1 MRPAALR
8 HGQVRARATA
18 QRPADGRWRWRV
30 EKVGTRKPTHIG
42 VRWAHVEEMA
52 AELEGRAPA
61 LTTRRA
67 LASWRDLLSAWSAA
81 RGKMAIAGSLAEET
95 ERTDR
100 YAVQRLVPVLG
111 QLALVETDLL
121 SMEGVRDDLL
131 GAGYS
136 TGTVHLDLRVA
147 RKAWGWARRRKLLPV
162 GGSFE
167 LPALRVVVGPRPT
180 PSDEEVARVYARLD
194 GWARVAFLVAAAT
207 GARPGELFALTW
219 GAIDFSQGELVF
231 SAKTTKTR
239 REGRVPLLAQ
249 VVAQLELWKAEVRA
263 SGGLPVGEEP
273 LLAGGTAQAFRR
285 LLPQACAAA
294 GVARFPPYGLRRH
307 VVDALARAGVQAGVA
322 AKITRHHP
330 RVMLEKYQTVQTT
343 DQREG
348 AESAGLGASLLGV
361 T

>member
-1 MRPAALR
+1 MRPAPLR

-18 QRPADGRWRWRV
+18 QRPADGRWRWRI
-30 EKVGTRKPTHIG
+30 ERVGHRKAAHIG
-42 VRWAHVEEMA
+42 VRWAHVEEMR

-67 LASWRDLLSAWSAA
+67 LASWRDLLTSWSAA
-81 RGKMAIAGSLAEET
+81 RGKMAAAGSLAEET

-100 YAVQRLVPVLG
+100 YAVQRLAPVLG
-111 QLALVETDLL
+111 DLALVDTDLL
-121 SMEGVRDDLL
+121 ALEGVRDDLL

-147 RKAWGWARRRKLLPV
+147 RKAWGWARRRKLLPA

-180 PSDEEVARVYARLD
+180 PGEEDVVKVFAHLD

-219 GAIDFSQGELVF
+219 AAVDLVQAELVF

-239 REGRVPLLAQ
+239 REGRVPLLPA
-249 VVAQLELWKAEVRA
+249 VVEQLHLWAAALRQD
-263 SGGLPVGEEP
+263 GRLPVGDEP
-273 LLAGGTAQAFRR
+273 LLPGGSAQAFRQV
-285 LLPQACAAA
+285 LPRACAAA
-294 GVARFPPYGLRRH
+294 GVPRFPPYGLRRH

-330 RVMLEKYQTVQTT
+330 RVMLEKYQSVQTT
-343 DQREG
+343 EQRAG
-348 AESAGLGASLLGV
+348 AQSAGLGAALLGA
-361 T
+361 